1 MSHPHEF
8 LLKDYQ
14 YAIKHLPPTVPAEIK
29 AEAQKMHDNFLADP
43 NASEDAIL
51 EAMAKTGKAEYP
63 FRHAFFELTS
73 LTRLERLKEEVLE
86 HVTEETKKKLEGL
99 LASGANIEEITSSKM
114 FEDDFTAEER
124 FQIECGLVDAGEHLK
139 DELEDL
145 SQKDQTKFDKL
156 VKKYSDQ
163 RNEIEKQLT
172 ILKALASHDPKW
184 QAEIL
189 EKVKAFESGWLITEP
204 DTKLDTVKK
213 EIEYWQSV
221 FEEGK
226 E

>member
-1 MSHPHEF
+1 MHPHEY

-29 AEAQKMHDNFLADP
+29 AEAQKMHDAFLADP
-43 NASEDAIL
+43 NASEERIL

-63 FRHAFFELTS
+63 YRHAFFELTS
-73 LTRLERLKEEVLE
+73 STRIERLKEEVLA
-86 HVTEETKKKLEGL
+86 HVDEKTKKKLEGL
-99 LASGANIEEITSSKM
+99 LASGADVVEITRSKM

-124 FQIECGLVDAGEHLK
+124 FQIECGLVDADEHLK

-145 SQKDQTKFDKL
+145 SEKDQGKFDKL

-163 RNEIEKQLT
+163 KEAIEKQLE
-172 ILKALASHDPKW
+172 ILRAMASHDPKW

-189 EKVKAFESGWLITEP
+189 DKVKTFEEGWLITMP
-204 DTKLDTVKK
+204 DPKLETIKK
-213 EIEYWQSV
+213 EIEYWKGV
-221 FEEGK
+221 FGEEI
-226 E
+226 